1 MWQKKNKRS
10 KIVEGSSI
18 NPVDD
23 NVLSEL
29 EKKQLTQILRTAIAK
44 EAYMICDKPVPQE
57 FGDNFTYIL
66 CST

>member
-44 EAYMICDKPVPQE
+44 EAYMICDKPVAQE